1 MSDSERDAWLREA
14 LRHAPDAD
22 AAPPPD
28 LSETILA
35 QARAAARR
43 GGAPAR
49 AARRRNP
56 VVALWDWLAR
66 PSVAAGFASV
76 MAATLVGLMWWDR
89 PIDETRP
96 RSRDT
101 VLSRQA
107 PSPPSAELGS
117 ATAKITAPDRDA
129 PAQRAAAEARAP
141 AATVPAAAP
150 TARVDGLAPPP
161 QAARRPGIE
170 AATPGNNKLASPAAK
185 IEAPELRKQAAPAN
199 AAMSEAKEQE
209 GKLEAA
215 TDAARPDRAAAK
227 PAPFPR
233 SDDERSAAT
242 LDAAAKKKDSDA
254 RDGKT
259 SDRLSDPR
267 PAKSLPAPA
276 PAAPAEALRSEPP
289 AAFAEQRANEVA
301 QTSPMT
307 SAGSEAAKR
316 ARVAGAA
323 AQTAPATAA
332 TAAATPPAAPAPAAP
347 PALRDSASVELRD
360 KQANAF
366 GSSRSAQAPS
376 DLARAQRGG
385 AVATP
390 LAPILAA
397 LASDPARWSRSTA
410 AGTVA
415 ALDPGWRDWLAQLDA
430 VARDRWQQSSA
441 ENSRE
446 RESATTLRLVDG
458 GRTAA
463 VVRLDGTTV
472 RVETTERGEHWQA
485 TLPPEAAERLRVAAE
500 RLGR

>member
-117 ATAKITAPDRDA
+117 ATAKITAPERDA

-150 TARVDGLAPPP
+150 PARVDELAPPP
-161 QAARRPGIE
+161 QAARRPGVG
-170 AATPGNNKLASPAAK
+170 AATPGNDKLASPAAK
-185 IEAPELRKQAAPAN
+185 NEAREFRKQAAPAN
-199 AAMSEAKEQE
+199 AAISEAKEQA

-215 TDAARPDRAAAK
+215 TDAARPAPAAAK

-233 SDDERSAAT
+233 SDDERSAAA

-259 SDRLSDPR
+259 SDRLSDPQL
-267 PAKSLPAPA
+267 AKSLPAPA
-276 PAAPAEALRSEPP
+276 PAAPAEALRPEPP
-289 AAFAEQRANEVA
+289 AAFAGQRANEVA

-307 SAGSEAAKR
+307 SAGNEAAKR
-316 ARVAGAA
+316 ARAAGAT
-323 AQTAPATAA
+323 AQTTPAPA
-332 TAAATPPAAPAPAAP
+332 AAATPPAAPAPAAP

-360 KQANAF
+360 KQTNAF
-366 GSSRSAQAPS
+366 GSSRSAQAPGE
-376 DLARAQRGG
+376 LASAQREG

-397 LASDPARWSRSTA
+397 IASDPARWSRSTA

-430 VARDRWQQSSA
+430 VARNRWQQSSA

-485 TLPPEAAERLRVAAE
+485 TLPPAAAERLRVTAE